1 MPEDSKV
8 PEASTVPEARAP
20 RSRSRR
26 RTRLNDIATVL
37 IILVVYIASLV
48 GYHYLSGEPV
58 SLGPPDLGTSDD
70 NIVQVTLSELH
81 TVANE
86 VDVKVVV
93 FPSDD
98 HMNNDLNVVNTDIAV
113 RLFINEV
120 NIDIQDLQTPKGQ
133 LPAEISATLSAKGDP
148 DKWPFDSYTVGALGA
163 DVLIGSGDDRTF
175 EPARVVV
182 TGGLDGWDIT
192 STRSG
197 PATQSARD
205 GDYETVTLKR
215 AKGPL
220 AFDVGLCLVL
230 ITLPALA
237 LFVSIEMLR
246 GRRNFL
252 PPFGTW
258 YAASLFAIIPIR
270 NFMPGAPPPGA
281 WIDQVLVLWVLLALT
296 GAMVLYFMAWWRRSD

>member
-1 MPEDSKV
+1 M

>member
-1 MPEDSKV
+1 MPKV
-8 PEASTVPEARAP
+8 PEASLPK
-20 RSRSRR
+20 SRNRR
-26 RTRLNDIATVL
+26 RARLADIATVL
-37 IILVVYIASLV
+37 IILVVYITSLV

-58 SLGPPDLGTSDD
+58 SLGPPDLGDSGD

-81 TVANE
+81 TVANQI
-86 VDVKVVV
+86 DVEVVV
-93 FPSDD
+93 FPSDN
-98 HMNNDLNVVNTDIAV
+98 HMNDDLNVVNTDIAV
-113 RLFINEV
+113 RLFINEI
-120 NIDIQDLQTPKGQ
+120 NIDIDDLQTPKGQ
-133 LPAEISATLSAKGDP
+133 LPAQISATLSAKGDP

-163 DVLIGSGDDRTF
+163 DIIVGSGDDRTF

-197 PATQSARD
+197 PATQSADD

-281 WIDQVLVLWVLLALT
+281 WIDQILVLWVLLALT
-296 GAMVLYFMAWWRRSD
+296 GAMVLYFAAWWRRSD

>member
-1 MPEDSKV
+1 MPNV
-8 PEASTVPEARAP
+8 PEASLPK
-20 RSRSRR
+20 SRNRR
-26 RTRLNDIATVL
+26 RARLADIATVL
-37 IILVVYIASLV
+37 IILVVYITSLV

-58 SLGPPDLGTSDD
+58 SLGPPDLGDSGD

-81 TVANE
+81 TVANQI
-86 VDVKVVV
+86 DVKVVV
-93 FPSDD
+93 FPSDN
-98 HMNNDLNVVNTDIAV
+98 HMNDDLNVVNTDIAV
-113 RLFINEV
+113 RLFINEI
-120 NIDIQDLQTPKGQ
+120 NIDIEDLQTPKGQ
-133 LPAEISATLSAKGDP
+133 LPAQINATLSAKGDP

-163 DVLIGSGDDRTF
+163 DIIVGSGDDRTF

-197 PATQSARD
+197 PATQSADD
-205 GDYETVTLKR
+205 GDYETLTLKR

-281 WIDQVLVLWVLLALT
+281 WIDQILVLWVLLALT
-296 GAMVLYFMAWWRRSD
+296 GAMVLYFAAWWRRSD

>member
-1 MPEDSKV
+1 MPEDEPSKL
-8 PEASTVPEARAP
+8 
-20 RSRSRR
+20 RSRR
-26 RTRLNDIATVL
+26 RSRLNDIATVL
-37 IILVVYIASLV
+37 IILIVYAASLV
-48 GYHYLSGEPV
+48 GYHYLSGEAK
-58 SLGPPDLGTSDD
+58 SLSSPDLGTDED
-70 NIVQVTLSELH
+70 TIVQVTLSELH
-81 TVANE
+81 TVANK

-93 FPSDD
+93 FPSAD
-98 HMNNDLNVVNTDIAV
+98 HMNTDLNVVNTDIAV

-120 NIDIQDLQTPKGQ
+120 NIAIDDLQTPEGQ
-133 LPAEISATLSAKGDP
+133 LPAEINATLTAKGDP
-148 DKWPFDSYTVGALGA
+148 DKWPFDSYTLGALGA
-163 DVLIGSGDDRTF
+163 DVLVGSGDDRTF

-182 TGGLDGWDIT
+182 TGGLDGWDVR

-197 PATQSARD
+197 PATQSASD

-215 AKGPL
+215 SKGPL

-281 WIDQVLVLWVLLALT
+281 WIDQILVLWVLLALT
-296 GAMVLYFMAWWRRSD
+296 GAMVLYFAAWWRRSD